1 MLALASAPRRPFSG
15 TDRYRLVPMA
25 ASVACRL
32 WSVKTWPPKNLNR
45 LATFLCVCAMSA
57 AYASAMLLWPQI
69 LRFPPSANRNAPR
82 IARCGLRTLRAWP
95 PTCTACGLL
104 RRPISSCLC
113 ASAVCL
119 QVGGLVNGNLPPLL
133 TLLLPCLVRLSR
145 LFCQRVNSCST
156 CTSASSRKSVLFL
169 TCPNFWPLL
178 NLWAF
183 QSTPRR
189 NTASRGARAQN
200 WARIG
205 TALLCTFSLKSPQ
218 IRPCSP
224 LLVPNLLRLSQ

>member
-1 MLALASAPRRPFSG
+1 
-15 TDRYRLVPMA
+15 
-25 ASVACRL
+25 
-32 WSVKTWPPKNLNR
+32 
-45 LATFLCVCAMSA
+45 
-57 AYASAMLLWPQI
+57 
-69 LRFPPSANRNAPR
+69 
-82 IARCGLRTLRAWP
+82 
-95 PTCTACGLL
+95 
-104 RRPISSCLC
+104 
-113 ASAVCL
+113 
-119 QVGGLVNGNLPPLL
+119 
-133 TLLLPCLVRLSR
+133 
-145 LFCQRVNSCST
+145 
-156 CTSASSRKSVLFL
+156 VLFL